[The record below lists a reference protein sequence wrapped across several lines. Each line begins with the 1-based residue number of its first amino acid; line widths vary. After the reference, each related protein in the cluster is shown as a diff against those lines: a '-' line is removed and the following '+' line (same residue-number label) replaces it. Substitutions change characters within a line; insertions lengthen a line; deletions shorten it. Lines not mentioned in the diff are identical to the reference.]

1 MVARGF
7 HLGARC
13 GAPFSIKRPR
23 IHWVDVR
30 ETAEAIAE
38 AVRGSGEVRI
48 YAHIDPDGITS
59 GSIAS
64 AALER
69 AGVEHRITFLKK
81 LSPDA
86 VEAIKNE
93 NPEMAWFTDLGSGM
107 LPHLA
112 GLRAVITDHHVPAKV
127 PKITR
132 MDLLEFS
139 RTMGSIIHLNPHL
152 HGLDGGVE
160 ISSAGLAYMVA
171 RALASANANLLPLAV
186 VGALG
191 DQQDRA
197 LGRLSGLN
205 AELVLEGCR
214 GGSLECRRDLRL
226 FGRETRPLHRLLQY
240 STDPALPR
248 LSRDEE
254 ACIVF
259 CVELGV
265 DLKDAEGAWRRW
277 CDLQAWERRRIVSEL
292 VRLLLEG
299 GHGHG
304 TAERL
309 LGEVYLLAREKP
321 GSFFRDGKEYATL
334 LNACGRYDHPEIGMR
349 LCLGDRGEALDK
361 ALALLKEHRDHLV
374 ESLGFIEEKGVESYG
389 SLQFYHGRDRIRDT
403 VIGVTAGML
412 LNSPQVAR
420 DKPLIAF
427 ANAED
432 GVKVSARAPRALVDR
447 GLDLAAAMRQ
457 AAEAVGGFGGGHGA
471 AAGAT
476 IPSGREEEFLNHLD
490 AIVRRQLQDGPPG

>member
-1 MVARGF
+1 M
-7 HLGARC
+7 
-13 GAPFSIKRPR
+13 K
-23 IHWVDVR
+23 

-38 AVRGSGEVRI
+38 ALRRSGEVRI

-81 LSPDA
+81 LGPEA
-86 VEAIKNE
+86 LEAIRDE
-93 NPEMAWFTDLGSGM
+93 NPAMAWFTDLGSGM
-107 LPHLA
+107 LPHLG
-112 GLRAVITDHHVPAKV
+112 GLRAIITDHHRPAKI
-127 PKITR
+127 PRSAR

-139 RTMGSIIHLNPHL
+139 RTVGSILHLNPHL
-152 HGLDGGVE
+152 FGLDGGVE
-160 ISSAGLAYMVA
+160 VSSSGLAYLVA
-171 RALASANANLLPLAV
+171 RALDPGNADLVPLAV

-197 LGRLSGLN
+197 QGRLIGLN
-205 AELVLEGCR
+205 AELVAEGCR
-214 GGSLECRRDLRL
+214 GGFLERRRDLRL

-240 STDPALPR
+240 ATDPVLPR
-248 LSRDEE
+248 LSGDEE

-265 DLKDAEGAWRRW
+265 DLKDAEGSWRRW
-277 CDLQAWERRRIVSEL
+277 CDLQPWERRRIVSEL

-299 GHGHG
+299 GRGH
-304 TAERL
+304 AAAARL

-321 GSFFRDGKEYATL
+321 GSFFRDAREYATL
-334 LNACGRYDHPEIGMR
+334 LNACGRYDHPEIGLR
-349 LCLGDRGEALDK
+349 LCLGDRGEALDR
-361 ALALLKEHRDHLV
+361 ALGLLKEHRDHLV
-374 ESLGFIEEKGVESYG
+374 ESLGFIEEGGIESHG

-412 LNSPQVAR
+412 LNSPRVAR
-420 DKPLIAF
+420 DKPLVAF

-432 GVKVSARAPRALVDR
+432 GVKVSARAPGDLVAR
-447 GLDLAAAMRQ
+447 GLDLAAALRE
-457 AAEAVGGFGGGHGA
+457 AAEAVGGYGGGHGA

-476 IPSGREEEFLNHLD
+476 IPAGKEGEFLDRLD
-490 AIVRRQLQDGPPG
+490 AVVRRQLRGGP